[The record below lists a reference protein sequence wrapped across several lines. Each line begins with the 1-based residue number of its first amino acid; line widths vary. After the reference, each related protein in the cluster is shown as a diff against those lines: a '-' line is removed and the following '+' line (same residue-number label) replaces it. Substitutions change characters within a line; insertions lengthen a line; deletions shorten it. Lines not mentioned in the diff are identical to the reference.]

1 MEEGL
6 VMAFVAF
13 AAGGLLKGAIGA
25 GTPVVAV
32 PIMSIYYGVP
42 FAVAVFALPAFL
54 SNLWQL
60 WIFRAE
66 LPAGRFVATMM
77 VAAATGAA
85 LGSLMLASLPSQL
98 LMVVVAG
105 MALAYVAF
113 RLKRPDWHLPWKTA
127 ERVVAPVALASGI
140 MQGAAGISAP
150 LSLTFVS
157 ALGLTRPAFI
167 ATISA
172 FFLSMS
178 VLQLPTL
185 WTLDILTPQR
195 LAISLGACIPLFG
208 AMPVGAWLARFVD
221 RRTFDRV
228 VLFLLV
234 VVALRLLHEAV

>member
-1 MEEGL
+1 MEEGI

-25 GTPVVAV
+25 GTPVIAV

-42 FAVAVFALPAFL
+42 FAVAVFAFPAFL

-60 WIFRAE
+60 WVFRAE
-66 LPAGRFVATMM
+66 LPSRRFVMTMM
-77 VAAATGAA
+77 IAAATGA
-85 LGSLMLASLPSQL
+85 LVGSLILASLPSRI
-98 LMVVVAG
+98 LMVVVAA

-113 RLKRPDWHLPWKTA
+113 RLKRPDWHLPWATA
-127 ERVVAPVALASGI
+127 QKVVAPVALASGI

-157 ALGLTRPAFI
+157 ALGLPRPAFI

-185 WTLDILTPQR
+185 WSLDILTPQR
-195 LAISLGACIPLFG
+195 LAISAAACVPLFG
-208 AMPVGAWLARFVD
+208 AMPVGAWLARFID
-221 RRTFDRV
+221 RRMFDRI

-234 VVALRLLHEAV
+234 VVALRLFYEAL